1 MIPLL
6 CLFVGLVATV
16 VTVLAFRGGSKRTAR
31 LVRICEV
38 VGFATVALGLTFL
51 VLGLAL
57 GWAGASAAGVSA
69 ADRAAMWRNA
79 ASSIASNLA
88 VFVLAAAPPLLVAR
102 WVRRRQS
109 SD

>member
-6 CLFVGLVATV
+6 CLFVGLVMTV
-16 VTVLAFRGGSKRTAR
+16 VTVLAFRGGSKHTAR

-38 VGFATVALGLTFL
+38 LAYATIALGLILL
-51 VLGLAL
+51 VLGVAL
-57 GWAGASAAGVSA
+57 GWAAASAAGLPE

-79 ASSIASNLA
+79 ASSIAANLA
-88 VFVLAAAPPLLVAR
+88 VFVLAAAPPLLIAR
-102 WVRRRQS
+102 WARRRKS